1 MVDKKDVKGRN
12 IYYISARKEDGK
24 KIGWEVKMENCEK
37 VSAVCETK
45 EEAIKRAK
53 ELAGKKSSTIIIR
66 KVDGTI
72 QDTIKFGD

>member
-1 MVDKKDVKGRN
+1 MAEKKESKGRN
-12 IYYISARKEDGK
+12 IYYISARKDDGK

-37 VSAVCETK
+37 VSAVCDTK

-66 KVDGTI
+66 KVDGSI